1 MRKQKFLFIFLV
13 IGGLLFTIAAASFF
27 WHNSARPSAPVF
39 PAETFA
45 SQPTPLLP
53 RLNIASSPTP
63 LPPVS
68 AGYDAGSHHEIQRVP
83 LQQAKAAFDAR
94 SAVFLDVRGASF
106 YATAHIP
113 GALNIP
119 LADLETRLN
128 ELDPSQWIIPY
139 CT

>member
-1 MRKQKFLFIFLV
+1 MQKQKILFLFLV
-13 IGGLLFTIAAASFF
+13 IGAILCIIGAASFF
-27 WHNSARPSAPVF
+27 TQPNANDPDPVF
-39 PAETFA
+39 PTQAIG
-45 SQPTPLLP
+45 SQSTPLLP

-94 SAVFLDVRGASF
+94 SAVFLDVRGSSF
-106 YATAHIP
+106 YAFSHIP